1 MRSHYAIRA
10 IRNLIRFLKSDNPQW
25 TMAKTLVECY
35 FPNLALFYYVML
47 CVVFAFC
54 FLALLRYN

>member
-10 IRNLIRFLKSDNPQW
+10 IRNLIRVLKSDNPQW
-25 TMAKTLVECY
+25 TIAKTLVECY

-47 CVVFAFC
+47 CVVFVF
-54 FLALLRYN
+54 